1 MNTKILRLTI
11 LFAVFFVI
19 ESNAF
24 GQDPTGS
31 PAPEKQEA
39 VAITKKP
46 LDENASQSEAPV
58 PAQTP
63 APAPSAKPDFWH
75 WEKMTGDWGGDRE
88 RLKSEGLEMDFKFT
102 QFYQGV
108 ASGGL
113 RQDSEYNAVFEMKL
127 KMDLGKMKPSLKFW
141 LAEVQTQWRFG
152 GPVLG
157 GTGAINPVNTS
168 ALSPASDGSAVAV
181 TSFYFTRL
189 IPKDLSKGDL
199 FAVSFGRFNIIDL
212 INEDF
217 FGGFGTERFFNVAQI
232 GPLTALRQ
240 IPLITNGANFTYIKG
255 GQPRFSFTVLDPID
269 HSRDPGL
276 DDLFADGVTLSP
288 TFFIPTK
295 YFGKSAK
302 HSFGGAIT
310 TKEYTPFDD
319 IRQINLPGPPRTPV
333 EPQRGSWS
341 LSYAFR
347 QYIVERESKDGW
359 GFFSQVSISDKDTSP
374 ITTFF
379 DLGLGGNGLFKGRSR
394 DEFGISYA
402 YTDLS
407 KVLKDNL
414 NLLTLAGRRPRIEHQ
429 FEAFYNFHITPWL
442 RLTGDLQIIRPTS
455 AIADT
460 AIVPGMRLEM
470 IF

>member
-1 MNTKILRLTI
+1 MNTKILRVAI

-24 GQDPTGS
+24 SQDPTGS

-39 VAITKKP
+39 VAIAKKSP
-46 LDENASQSEAPV
+46 DENASQSEAPA

-63 APAPSAKPDFWH
+63 APAPSPKPDFWH

-108 ASGGL
+108 AAGGL

-152 GPVLG
+152 GPLLG

-189 IPKDLSKGDL
+189 IPKDLAKGDL

-217 FGGFGTERFFNVAQI
+217 FAR
-232 GPLTALRQ
+232 LRH
-240 IPLITNGANFTYIKG
+240 GAVF
-255 GQPRFSFTVLDPID
+255 QCRADWSLDGLASDPAD
-269 HSRDPGL
+269 H
-276 DDLFADGVTLSP
+276 
-288 TFFIPTK
+288 
-295 YFGKSAK
+295 
-302 HSFGGAIT
+302 
-310 TKEYTPFDD
+310 
-319 IRQINLPGPPRTPV
+319 
-333 EPQRGSWS
+333 QRGE
-341 LSYAFR
+341 LY
-347 QYIVERESKDGW
+347 
-359 GFFSQVSISDKDTSP
+359 
-374 ITTFF
+374 
-379 DLGLGGNGLFKGRSR
+379 L
-394 DEFGISYA
+394 
-402 YTDLS
+402 
-407 KVLKDNL
+407 
-414 NLLTLAGRRPRIEHQ
+414 H
-429 FEAFYNFHITPWL
+429 
-442 RLTGDLQIIRPTS
+442 
-455 AIADT
+455 
-460 AIVPGMRLEM
+460 
-470 IF
+470 